1 MAGGVRK
8 VRVEGVKV
16 GVMDDV
22 VVLEAEVIARGN
34 VSKIVGGIDV
44 LRACI

>member
-1 MAGGVRK
+1 MVGVVRNVRVGGV
-8 VRVEGVKV
+8 EV
-16 GVMDDV
+16 GFMDDV
-22 VVLEAEVIARGN
+22 VVLETEVIARGN